1 MPSKLIQ
8 PWPKILEWYAY
19 LASNQQLSQ
28 SGSSRIHM
36 YHLVQEIMD
45 RGYADHFYAWTSMDE
60 LKIVQLPVLYP
71 FDGPYLK
78 ISPQQPDILEF
89 CYIDS
94 VFRKPDWR
102 RRVAGSDG
110 LRRFENF
117 LIQLHWLEQI
127 PVKTN

>member
-8 PWPKILEWYAY
+8 PWPKILEHYAE
-19 LASNQQLSQ
+19 LASYDQRNQV
-28 SGSSRIHM
+28 GSSRISM
-36 YHLVQEIMD
+36 YKLVQEMID
-45 RGYADHFYAWTSMDE
+45 RGYADHFYAWTSMHD

-71 FDGPYLK
+71 FDGPFLL
-78 ISPQQPDILEF
+78 ISPQSPDILEF
-89 CYIDS
+89 CYVDS

-117 LIQLHWLEQI
+117 LLQLHWLEQI